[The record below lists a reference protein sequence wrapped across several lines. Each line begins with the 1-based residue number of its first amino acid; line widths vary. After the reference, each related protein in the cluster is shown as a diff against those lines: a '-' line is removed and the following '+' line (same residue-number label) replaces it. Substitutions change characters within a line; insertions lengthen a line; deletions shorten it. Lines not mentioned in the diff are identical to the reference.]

1 MEQEKTKKSFG
12 GTLKNAF
19 IALLQGELLL
29 RLNIGRYFLHIV
41 LVFALIAGA
50 IWASLL
56 IDKTMTVVEN
66 NNKELQQQQYQM
78 AVKTFRLEE
87 ITRRSAVEEGLKA
100 LGSPVHENEM
110 PATVIETDTK

>member
-12 GTLKNAF
+12 LTLKNAF
-19 IALLQGELLL
+19 IALIQGELLL
-29 RLNIGRYFLHIV
+29 RLNIGKYFLHIV

-56 IDKTMTVVEN
+56 IDKTMTIVEN
-66 NNKELQQQQYQM
+66 NNEAIEYQQYQM

-87 ITRRSAVEEGLKA
+87 ITRRSAVEAGLGR

-110 PATVIETDTK
+110 PATVIENDTK